1 MFGLF
6 KTDSEKLVNQC
17 YQLNR
22 ELFASFRRY
31 ARKRDNSS
39 AKYLLATAKNLE
51 DKLFKL
57 EKAKGEEYAENLL
70 ANLGSEDQMEL
81 EFQKLIFD
89 LIMDIRMDMIN
100 RGKMGEIKGEML
112 LSELVITR
120 QSEFDLG

>member
-112 LSELVITR
+112 LNELVITR

>member
-22 ELFASFRRY
+22 ELFASCRRY

-39 AKYLLATAKNLE
+39 AKYLSATAKNLE

-81 EFQKLIFD
+81 EFQLFIFISLKQVKLMHHLRLNVMKFQ
-89 LIMDIRMDMIN
+89 
-100 RGKMGEIKGEML
+100 K
-112 LSELVITR
+112 
-120 QSEFDLG
+120 F